1 MLVQGP
7 PTNRHGDVLPTIQGG
22 TGGSGGFAKLRGGP
36 YPVWFGGSGSPISS
50 KTVWCALAGVHVE
63 GLPPELTSEEV
74 WVMKLLVS
82 GDYSIRFSNCDTSV
96 R

>member
-7 PTNRHGDVLPTIQGG
+7 PTNRHGEVLPTIQGG

-74 WVMKLLVS
+74 WVMKL
-82 GDYSIRFSNCDTSV
+82 RV
-96 R
+96 RG